1 MSEWIPFEEGH
12 YAVEDAFLLSPDFR
26 AIRLH
31 DTVMEIHTDR
41 FGKKRLSGSGLVRNA
56 SLIRLL
62 DEHDDVDLILKLSA
76 DFRYRLIRPDLTGG
90 KVFSPEIRST
100 LQFIP
105 TQPWQE
111 IPAETYDFLLSKL
124 DFISKS

>member
-1 MSEWIPFEEGH
+1 
-12 YAVEDAFLLSPDFR
+12 
-26 AIRLH
+26 
-31 DTVMEIHTDR
+31 
-41 FGKKRLSGSGLVRNA
+41 VRNA